1 MAEPVALPGPETP
14 ARLDVFLAEGLP
26 ELTRSAAQGLIE
38 SGAVLLN
45 GENARKNAKVGPG
58 DTVTVVMPELRE
70 PDVLPEDIPLNIV
83 YEDDCLLVVDKP
95 KGMVVHPAPG
105 HASGTLVN
113 ALMYHCGDRLSGI
126 NGVRRPGILHR
137 IDRDTSGLL
146 VVAKTDEAHLA
157 LAERV
162 ARHDLHRL
170 YPAVLVG
177 HLREPEGT
185 VAVPIGRSPRDRKK
199 QAVNGLNARE
209 AVTHY
214 KVLEEYP
221 GFTLAEFRL
230 ETGRTHQIR
239 VHAAYLGHPVAG
251 DAVYGDPKHTY
262 GLHGQC
268 LHAAE
273 LGFVHPKTGE
283 YMQFESPLPDEFLS
297 FLNRIG
303 A

>member
-1 MAEPVALPGPETP
+1 MAEPVARPGPETP

-45 GENARKNAKVGPG
+45 GESARKNAKVGPG

-162 ARHDLHRL
+162 ARHDFHRL
-170 YPAVLVG
+170 YKAVLVG